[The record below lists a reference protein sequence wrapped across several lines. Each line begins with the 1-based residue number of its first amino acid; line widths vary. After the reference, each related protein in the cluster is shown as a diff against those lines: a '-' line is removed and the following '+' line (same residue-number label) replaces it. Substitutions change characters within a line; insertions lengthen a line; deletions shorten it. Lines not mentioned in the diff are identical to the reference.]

1 MPLTVLIPIRDNR
14 SLKKKPEP
22 EGYLPNTKK
31 WGDFQRPRNEK
42 DEARQRDELLR
53 IDICD
58 PLYDKVRQEVV
69 KEGKQTAEWLLNHRL
84 FYIWHIESTSCNI
97 RTK

>member
-1 MPLTVLIPIRDNR
+1 M
-14 SLKKKPEP
+14 K
-22 EGYLPNTKK
+22 
-31 WGDFQRPRNEK
+31 K

-58 PLYDKVRQEVV
+58 PSNDKVRQEVV
-69 KEGKQTAEWLLNHRL
+69 KEGKQTAEWLLNYRP